1 MGVQQRGTLRPF
13 CCDSNF
19 YFAKFVR
26 RSVAVTFLLRKMDED
41 DEEEA
46 YDFVPDVSEEC
57 RRYMDTFHVESNSS
71 AIEHGKQRFHAL
83 FEEPDYRHGLQEL
96 SREMLNYFSVNRQ
109 IPDEYNRKISSMNEI
124 YRIIRKHRRWKFKL
138 FPSGSTVTGLA
149 SKGSDLDLTIWM
161 PNARKYFATESEAA
175 FNILRIVR
183 HHLLTDQEIST
194 RLRSVLYVEAK
205 VPVLRIRWK
214 NGLEV
219 DLCCCTDV
227 YVSGIQNS
235 YLIRGFSLWDS
246 RFAPLCMFVKEWSF
260 RNDVKNPKRG
270 GFNSYAIVLLVAHFL
285 QCGVSPPILPNLQK
299 LFPNK
304 YARNCDGE
312 VLSPSVLDFDDK
324 RFSRNCPELEKNT
337 MSLAELFIL
346 FLDYYSIFNFGTHYI
361 CMRDA
366 AARRRDG
373 GDDSL
378 RISDVFSAFIR
389 DPVDDHNPGRTVRDI
404 EYLQNRF
411 RRTLRLFL
419 PEEEFP
425 SLAKLLCSH

>member
-1 MGVQQRGTLRPF
+1 LLPALHEFRRQFKAIAGDAYD
-13 CCDSNF
+13 C
-19 YFAKFVR
+19 AKFQAR
-26 RSVAVTFLLRKMDED
+26 LFGNIGSASAFLQQSYLILLACARS
-41 DEEEA
+41 
-46 YDFVPDVSEEC
+46 
-57 RRYMDTFHVESNSS
+57 
-71 AIEHGKQRFHAL
+71 
-83 FEEPDYRHGLQEL
+83 RHFQ
-96 SREMLNYFSVNRQ
+96 
-109 IPDEYNRKISSMNEI
+109 
-124 YRIIRKHRRWKFKL
+124 RWKFKL

-161 PNARKYFATESEAA
+161 PNALFFGQEPK
-175 FNILRIVR
+175 
-183 HHLLTDQEIST
+183 HLCSASS
-194 RLRSVLYVEAK
+194 RLQHPQNSAEGLFLKRSGLYQVLQ

-299 LFPNK
+299 S
-304 YARNCDGE
+304 GE
-312 VLSPSVLDFDDK
+312 YGGWATVSQPSVANF
-324 RFSRNCPELEKNT
+324 CWLEKNT

-366 AARRRDG
+366 AARRR
-373 GDDSL
+373 L
-378 RISDVFSAFIR
+378 VNDVFSAFIR

-411 RRTLRLFL
+411 RWVAF
-419 PEEEFP
+419 EC
-425 SLAKLLCSH
+425 LAYILVLIMDNGCPARRGQIN